1 MDLLKNL
8 TQIGLEENQ
17 AKVYL
22 SCLQLGTSPVLNIA
36 KDSSL
41 KRPTVYLILD
51 DLEAMGLVNKI
62 KKNKKTLYQA
72 KPPDNLVES
81 LSEKLNLAKNS
92 LSALKAIH
100 NLDPEKPNI
109 KIAEGVNGVRNV
121 YNGIFYY
128 LSHHPNE
135 ELLIFGAL
143 KDAAENFQTSVID
156 YFYETMSK
164 SKNPIR
170 EIGNDD
176 HETRMYYRKSVALN
190 PRHEIRLI
198 RDEGIFTQTDNM
210 LYGNTLIIFSV
221 KKEIFATIIESASIA
236 ETYRTL
242 FNMALRSGKLI

>member
-8 TQIGLEENQ
+8 TKIGLEENQ

-22 SCLQLGTSPVLNIA
+22 SCLQLGTSAVLNIA
-36 KDSSL
+36 KDSNL

-51 DLEAMGLVNKI
+51 DLETRGLVNKI
-62 KKNKKTLYQA
+62 KKGKKTFYQA
-72 KPPDNLVES
+72 KSPDNLIEN
-81 LSEKLNLAKNS
+81 LSDKLKLAKDS
-92 LSALKAIH
+92 LPVLKAIH

-109 KIAEGVNGVRNV
+109 KIVEGVNGVRNI
-121 YNGIFYY
+121 YNSIFNY

-143 KDAAENFQTSVID
+143 KDASENFQTSVVD
-156 YFYETMSK
+156 YFYETMGK
-164 SKNPIR
+164 SKNLIR

-176 HETRMYYRKSVALN
+176 HETRMYYRKSAMLN
-190 PRHEIRLI
+190 PQHEIRLI
-198 RDEGIFTQTDNM
+198 RDEGKFYMTDNM

-242 FNMALRSGKLI
+242 FNMAWRSGKFI